1 MEDIVFA
8 TNNAHKLYELRKM
21 LDGHFRVLGLT
32 DIGCH
37 DDIPEDGDS
46 FSDNALAKAQWV
58 ADRYGYDCAA
68 DDSGL
73 CVDAL
78 DGAPGIHSARFAG
91 NHDSDA
97 NNAKLMALLEGQ
109 TNRRAA
115 FHCVI
120 ALVRRGMEPV
130 FFHGK
135 VDGNIIDQMRGSAG
149 FGYDP
154 LFVPEGWTETF
165 AEVSDERKNA
175 ISHRGRAVAALCKYL
190 DENKTATTSSK

>member
-1 MEDIVFA
+1 MKDIVFA
-8 TNNAHKLYELRKM
+8 TNNTHKLHELRKM
-21 LDGHFRVLGLT
+21 LDGHFRVLGLA

-37 DDIPEDGDS
+37 DDIPEDGDT
-46 FSDNALAKAQWV
+46 FCANALAKAQWV
-58 ADRYGYDCAA
+58 TDRYGYDCAA

-78 DGAPGIHSARFAG
+78 DGAPGVHSARFAG
-91 NHDSDA
+91 NHDSAA
-97 NNAKLMALLEGQ
+97 NNAKLMALMEGQ
-109 TNRRAA
+109 SNRRAA

-120 ALVRRGMEPV
+120 ALVRRGQEPL
-130 FFHGK
+130 FFKGK

-190 DENKTATTSSK
+190 DENNTVSSK